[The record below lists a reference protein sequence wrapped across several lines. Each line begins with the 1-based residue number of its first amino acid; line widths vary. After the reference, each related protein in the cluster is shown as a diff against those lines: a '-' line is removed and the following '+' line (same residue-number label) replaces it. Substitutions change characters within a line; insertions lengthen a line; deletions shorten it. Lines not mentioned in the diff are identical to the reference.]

1 MDIIW
6 DELRSNYI
14 EIDIETLSFH
24 IYLCLKPSVHI
35 IATIASIAIAQKEF
49 SDQNDCMETV
59 RLAIVA
65 SQ

>member
-6 DELRSNYI
+6 DELKSNYI

-35 IATIASIAIAQKEF
+35 IATIAAIAIAQK
-49 SDQNDCMETV
+49 
-59 RLAIVA
+59 
-65 SQ
+65 